1 MRFVTRAKV
10 HVDRIATAWAIRRFV
25 DPEASFE
32 FIDRNRDPTQLGAIP
47 FDIRGAELGHHGGKC
62 TFEVLV
68 EKYELRD
75 SSLQR
80 MGAIIH
86 AIDVPPDEARSAELV
101 ELADAFDRIRD
112 SAMSDDERLI
122 QGGVICERLYLDCG
136 GSGEAFRC
144 S

>member
-47 FDIRGAELGHHGGKC
+47 FDIRGAELGHHSGKC

-75 SSLQR
+75 PSLQR

-86 AIDVPPDEARSAELV
+86 AIDVPPDEATPAELV

-122 QGGVICERLYLDCG
+122 QGGVICDRLYLDCG
-136 GSGEAFRC
+136 GSGEG
-144 S
+144 